1 MVDRAMGI
9 KRLSKEPN
17 QNQNQS
23 GKTPV
28 HNKPQAHQKT
38 PENHN

>member
-17 QNQNQS
+17 QNQNQP
-23 GKTPV
+23 GKLQFITSPK
-28 HNKPQAHQKT
+28 HTKT